1 MVSII
6 IYPNNKRTV
15 MFSVQY
21 ISKQSKEE
29 AETVTGMC
37 TLHWHVYIYTTGIN
51 NPLTE
56 LAHKTRSSPGQ
67 DYF

>member
-1 MVSII
+1 MGSII
-6 IYPNNKRTV
+6 IYHVNKRTV

-21 ISKQSKEE
+21 VSKQSKEE
-29 AETVTGMC
+29 AETVTGMYA
-37 TLHWHVYIYTTGIN
+37 LHWHVHIYTTSIN